1 VSGGG
6 AAAGAPGDAPDGSP
20 SGGAPR
26 REPLLLIH
34 GLGASKSVW
43 DPVVPLLSAEREVIA
58 LDLPGF
64 GAAPPLP
71 PGVEPTALA
80 LAEALREQLAARGI
94 PRPHVAGNSLGAWV
108 GLELGRIGAARS
120 VTCLSPAG
128 LWRGPIGP
136 SESRTREWAR
146 RLRPLVGLALRVP
159 RLRRRALR
167 TFSAHPDRVPAAA
180 GRELVLHWIDADG
193 YEGANKAMREHIFK
207 PEGYPPASEVPVTI
221 AWAEHDQLVGPPK
234 PERRPAGAR
243 FLVMPDVGH
252 TPMWDDPALVAQVLL
267 EGSAA
272 PPVPASDLSGSYEP
286 LSSEAPQPDPGG
298 AS

>member
-1 VSGGG
+1 VSAAG
-6 AAAGAPGDAPDGSP
+6 AAAGAPG
-20 SGGAPR
+20 GAPGDGDGR
-26 REPLLLIH
+26 PAAGTREPLLLIH

-43 DPVVPLLSAEREVIA
+43 DPVVPLLSPEREVIA

-64 GAAPPLP
+64 GAAPSLP
-71 PGVEPTALA
+71 PEVEPTALA
-80 LAEALREQLAARGI
+80 LAEALRDQLDAQGVE
-94 PRPHVAGNSLGAWV
+94 RPHVAGNSLGAWV

-128 LWRGPIGP
+128 LWRAPIGP
-136 SESRTREWAR
+136 SKSRTREWAR
-146 RLRPLVGLALRVP
+146 RLRPLAAVGLRIPPL
-159 RLRRRALR
+159 RLRALT
-167 TFSAHPDRVPAAA
+167 TFSAHPGRVPAAT

-193 YEGANKAMREHIFK
+193 YEGANKAMREHIFD

-243 FLVMPDVGH
+243 FVVMPDVGH
-252 TPMWDDPALVAQVLL
+252 TPMWDDPALVAGVILD
-267 EGSAA
+267 GSGR
-272 PPVPASDLSGSYEP
+272 VVSGETVT
-286 LSSEAPQPDPGG
+286 SEGG

>member
-1 VSGGG
+1 VSGAGATAGG
-6 AAAGAPGDAPDGSP
+6 ALGDGDRGGP
-20 SGGAPR
+20 SET

-64 GAAPPLP
+64 GAAPALP
-71 PGVEPTALA
+71 PEVEPTALA
-80 LAEALREQLAARGI
+80 LAEALREELDARGT

-128 LWRGPIGP
+128 LWRAPIGP

-146 RLRPLVGLALRVP
+146 RLRPLAGLALMIP
-159 RLRRRALR
+159 PLRRRALT
-167 TFSAHPDRVPAAA
+167 TFAAHPDRVPAAV

-193 YEGANKAMREHIFK
+193 YEGANKAMREHIFD
-207 PEGYPPASEVPVTI
+207 PAGYPPAGEVPVTI

-252 TPMWDDPALVAQVLL
+252 TPMWDDPALVARVLI
-267 EGSAA
+267 EGSAG
-272 PPVPASDLSGSYEP
+272 PPGRASDLPGSYGP
-286 LSSEAPQPDPGG
+286 VSSEAPQPDLGG

>member
-1 VSGGG
+1 MS
-6 AAAGAPGDAPDGSP
+6 AAAGDGRAGEAPL
-20 SGGAPR
+20 
-26 REPLLLIH
+26 PLLLIH

-43 DPVVPLLSAEREVIA
+43 DPVVPLLAREREVIA

-64 GAAPPLP
+64 GAAPSLP
-71 PGVEPTALA
+71 PTVEPTALA
-80 LAEALREQLAARGI
+80 LAEALREELDARGI

-146 RLRPLVGLALRVP
+146 RLRPVVGLALRIP
-159 RLRRRALR
+159 PLRRRALT

-180 GRELVLHWIDADG
+180 GRKLVVDWIDADG
-193 YEGANKAMREHIFK
+193 YEGANKAMREHVFD
-207 PEGYPPASEVPVTI
+207 PAGYPPASEVPVTI
-221 AWAEHDQLVGPPK
+221 AWAERDKLVGPPK

-252 TPMWDDPALVAQVLL
+252 TPMWDDPELVAGVLL
-267 EGSAA
+267 DGSGR
-272 PPVPASDLSGSYEP
+272 VSSGETVT
-286 LSSEAPQPDPGG
+286 SEGG